1 MSTTFK
7 INSPKVVH
15 ETIDGEVV
23 VVNLD
28 LGDYYSL
35 VKVAVDVWHG
45 IERGISQENMIAEIS
60 DRYDGSYEEIETS
73 VDSFLQKLQLEKL
86 IVLQPANTEAIAH
99 HGDEENHT
107 QAIKDKAKF
116 EPPFLEKFTDMED
129 LLLLDPI
136 HEVEEAGW
144 PNAKQ

>member
-1 MSTTFK
+1 MSPSFK

-35 VKVAVDVWHG
+35 VKVAVDIWNG
-45 IERGISQENMIAEIS
+45 IERGISQENMIAEIC
-60 DRYDGSYEEIETS
+60 DRYDGSYAEIEAS
-73 VDSFLQKLQLEKL
+73 VDSFLKKLQLEKL
-86 IVLQPANTEAIAH
+86 IVLNSTDSEVIANNGA
-99 HGDEENHT
+99 EESHT
-107 QAIKDKAKF
+107 QPIKNKAKF
-116 EPPFLEKFTDMED
+116 EPPILEKFTDMED

>member
-1 MSTTFK
+1 MSPIFR

-15 ETIDGEVV
+15 ETIDGEVI

-45 IERGISQENMIAEIS
+45 IERGISQEKLIAEIS
-60 DRYDGSYEEIETS
+60 DSYEGSYEEIQAA
-73 VDSFLQKLQLEKL
+73 VYSFLEKLQLEKL
-86 IVLQPANTEAIAH
+86 IVSQTEDTDNITNNGNGQDYTHQSA
-99 HGDEENHT
+99 
-107 QAIKDKAKF
+107 DKAKF
-116 EPPFLEKFTDMED
+116 EPPTLEKFTDMED

-136 HEVEEAGW
+136 HEVEETGW

>member
-1 MSTTFK
+1 MSPSFI

-15 ETIDGEVV
+15 ETIDSEVII
-23 VVNLD
+23 VNLD

-45 IERGISQENMIAEIS
+45 IERGISQEKLMAEIL
-60 DRYDGSYEEIETS
+60 DRYEGSYEEIQAS
-73 VDSFLQKLQLEKL
+73 VDSFIEKLQLEKL
-86 IVLQPANTEAIAH
+86 IVLKSVNTEEIFNNCH
-99 HGDEENHT
+99 EQSDT
-107 QAIKDKAKF
+107 QPIKDKVKF
-116 EPPFLEKFTDMED
+116 EPPTLEKFTDMED

-136 HEVEEAGW
+136 HEVEESGW